1 MNKTRTDAW
10 FAGEIEKAQPSMF
23 RVAFSILRNRTDVED
38 ATQSAILKAYSR
50 LDTLSD
56 RKVFH
61 SWLIRIL
68 KNECFDI
75 LRSRRPIAR
84 IEDCDTSYEMSVPDP
99 DLNRAFDALSPEER
113 LTVTLFYFEGYKTA
127 EIAKL
132 TDVSE
137 GAVRSR
143 LSRARATMK
152 ELLSE
157 KEQRQ

>member
-1 MNKTRTDAW
+1 MNKSRTDAW

-23 RVAFSILRNRTDVED
+23 RVAFAILRNRTDVED

-50 LDTLSD
+50 LDSLSD
-56 RKVFH
+56 RKVFG

-75 LRSRRPIAR
+75 LRSKRPIVR
-84 IEDCDTSYEMSVPDP
+84 IEDCDTGYEMSVPDP

-113 LTVTLFYFEGYKTA
+113 LTMTLFYFEGYKTA